1 MKENQNV
8 IVTKSGLST
17 VAKIAI
23 GAITVIVISIG
34 IIFGLHK
41 KGDED

>member
-1 MKENQNV
+1 MDKEKNI

-23 GAITVIVISIG
+23 GAITCIVIVLG

-41 KGDED
+41 KEED